1 MPRGTMWKASV
12 DQLDDRF
19 EIVRDRL
26 DKLIDMDDK
35 KKSSNMRV
43 FNNGNT
49 VVEVSVKTRKN
60 HDGANAAA
68 NGGGTK
74 WDSILSQ
81 DNQEVSRP
89 PTASLM
95 RKKKQLSYAAP
106 TKSSRTKSLQPATSL
121 RKSPKTRNQSSEN
134 GPQPKFLAR
143 TLRIFLFEMRSA
155 LRSIPEASDAHKIL
169 DDLEFVAENLSL
181 SNDGSN
187 GGETALAVPASR
199 PEHDHMIER
208 LKREHQVHQ
217 QEARDLKTQ
226 LSKINQQFVMYEEES
241 AKKDAKLAES
251 QEVINRLATNNN
263 DMLALLTSKADLEES
278 LAAAQAFNRKLSS
291 QLEGEKTK
299 RKQLQTELVKAQKES
314 AHLSQVV
321 TKLKSKFSAKGL
333 RDAYAEAL
341 ASIGDPGVDAAS
353 AGGADGTVDID
364 ISDSYNNCDD
374 DDGDRTSKNVSD
386 VEEDSAIGNSESV
399 TAPATARK
407 PEEQQGTTPET
418 TPISREEESRLSL
431 GQEIMR
437 IQRQSQLMRRAQELA
452 QRQQLAEQK
461 QQHLEE
467 KKQLAEIKQMAV
479 AKRKIEEHKN
489 DVLASF
495 NALPW
500 EETLNSSEASCGP
513 LPDDSSLQETPPPPP
528 PPPPYGNSGGS
539 GHSGSVLERSSVNL
553 TPDTTTNQHAVEE
566 LESRKRAAL
575 KEAGAVQEAKV
586 IQFLDKMRN
595 DKKFQITLSSGVG
608 GGEGTAGKGAE
619 STMNLDLSEEESA
632 LAALTESKFRQG
644 LEASLDLPTTDND

>member
-1 MPRGTMWKASV
+1 
-12 DQLDDRF
+12 
-19 EIVRDRL
+19 
-26 DKLIDMDDK
+26 
-35 KKSSNMRV
+35 
-43 FNNGNT
+43 
-49 VVEVSVKTRKN
+49 
-60 HDGANAAA
+60 
-68 NGGGTK
+68 
-74 WDSILSQ
+74 
-81 DNQEVSRP
+81 
-89 PTASLM
+89 
-95 RKKKQLSYAAP
+95 
-106 TKSSRTKSLQPATSL
+106 
-121 RKSPKTRNQSSEN
+121 
-134 GPQPKFLAR
+134 
-143 TLRIFLFEMRSA
+143 
-155 LRSIPEASDAHKIL
+155 
-169 DDLEFVAENLSL
+169 
-181 SNDGSN
+181 
-187 GGETALAVPASR
+187 
-199 PEHDHMIER
+199 MIER

-467 KKQLAEIKQMAV
+467 KRQLAEIKQMAV

-513 LPDDSSLQETPPPPP
+513 LPDDSSLQETQTPPP

-539 GHSGSVLERSSVNL
+539 GNSGSVLERSSVNL